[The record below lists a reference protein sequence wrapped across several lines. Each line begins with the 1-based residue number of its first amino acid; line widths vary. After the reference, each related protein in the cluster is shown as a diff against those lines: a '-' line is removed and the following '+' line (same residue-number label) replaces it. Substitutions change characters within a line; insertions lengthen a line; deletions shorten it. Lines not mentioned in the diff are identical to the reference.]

1 MDTAGPGKINILIVK
16 LSAIG
21 DVVHTLP
28 SLTALRE
35 LYPLAHI
42 TWVVEEAASDLL
54 VGHPDLDRLLVSKRK
69 QWFGDLA
76 SPKHRGGAIREIR
89 AFLKALRDRPYD
101 LVIDFH
107 GLFKS
112 GLIVLLSGGRRKLG
126 YDSMQ
131 EMSGLFLNEKIPEDM
146 GKHAVDRYLDF
157 LRHLGAETPEPRF
170 HIPVGEENKKRVD
183 ALLEAGGVAREDRFV
198 AVSPVALWETKLWE
212 EKKFAVLC
220 DRLNEELNMKTVL
233 TGARADGILRRI
245 EKTMTRPGVNLG
257 GRTTLRDLAYLFGRS
272 VLLVTTDSGP
282 MHIAAAMGTP
292 VVALFGPTSPSRTGP
307 YGKGHVVIRR
317 DLECS
322 PCFLKKC
329 DEMTCMKEISV
340 EEVFEA
346 VKAKLSRPERA
357 ADSMQKKAGESG

>member
-1 MDTAGPGKINILIVK
+1 MNILIVK

-28 SLTALRE
+28 SLAALRK
-35 LYPLAHI
+35 LYPTAHI
-42 TWVVEEAASDLL
+42 TWVVEEASSDLL
-54 VGHPDLDRLLVSKRK
+54 VGHPDLDRLLISRRKR
-69 QWFGDLA
+69 WLEDLA
-76 SPKHRGGAIREIR
+76 SPKHTAGAVRQIR

-170 HIPVGEENKKRVD
+170 HIPVGEDNKNRVD
-183 ALLEAGGVAREDRFV
+183 ALLEARGIAGDDRFV
-198 AVSPVALWETKLWE
+198 AVSPVALWETKLWD
-212 EKKFAVLC
+212 EKKFAMLC
-220 DRLNEELNMKTVL
+220 DRLIEELNMKTVL
-233 TGARADGILRRI
+233 TGSRADGILQRI
-245 EKTMTRPGVNLG
+245 EKSMTRPIANLG
-257 GRTTLRDLAYLFGRS
+257 GLTTLRDLAYLFGRS
-272 VLLVTTDSGP
+272 ALLITTDSGP
-282 MHIAAAMGTP
+282 MHVAAAMATP

-307 YGKGHVVIRR
+307 YGEGHVVIRK
-317 DLECS
+317 DLDCS
-322 PCFLKKC
+322 PCFQKKC
-329 DEMTCMKEISV
+329 DDLTCMKEISV

-346 VKAKLSRPERA
+346 VKKKLSPPDLGETE
-357 ADSMQKKAGESG
+357 DSLQK